1 MADNWCFCDEFC
13 KLPQKH
19 SGKFGES
26 LYKSS
31 KQGAL
36 NVVSKLIKAG
46 FSPMMI
52 GIVVFSMLVIGV
64 VEWSHVAVRVAA
76 AERLPRVVALPSR
89 MAQRA
94 ARSTPVP
101 QRRWFRLTQLV
112 WDKASPITNLNP
124 ILKPSKPLRSKCR
137 KTSPKRDEA
146 IEGAQKPAPPLNKAR
161 HF

>member
-1 MADNWCFCDEFC
+1 MASNWYFCDEFC

-36 NVVSKLIKAG
+36 NAVSKPIKAG

-64 VEWSHVAVRVAA
+64 VEWSHMAVRVAA
-76 AERLPRVVALPSR
+76 AERPPRVVVPPPR
-89 MAQRA
+89 MSQRPV
-94 ARSTPVP
+94 RSSPMP
-101 QRRWFRLTQLV
+101 QRRLFRLTQLV
-112 WDKASPITNLNP
+112 RAKASQATRAKASQATNLKP
-124 ILKPSKPLRSKCR
+124 RLKPSKPQRSKCR
-137 KTSPKRDEA
+137 NPRPK
-146 IEGAQKPAPPLNKAR
+146 
-161 HF
+161 